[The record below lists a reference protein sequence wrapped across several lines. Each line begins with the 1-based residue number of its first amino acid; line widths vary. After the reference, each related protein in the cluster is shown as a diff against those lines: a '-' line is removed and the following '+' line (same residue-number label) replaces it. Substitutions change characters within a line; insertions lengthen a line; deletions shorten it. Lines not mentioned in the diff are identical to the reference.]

1 MGIGIFKSIYR
12 AIRYGKQVGKTANNG
27 ARAYKRGR
35 KLTGLD
41 KDGNVITTINKYKTA
56 PNTTRTTTKT
66 ALPNNGYKISNTTK
80 TTDNFDGSF
89 SLFKDTKYID
99 EYGIERTVYGK
110 PEFVQ
115 INGTKGQGMQVT
127 IDTPVLKNN
136 TTMNMRQ
143 TFKAKY

>member
-56 PNTTRTTTKT
+56 PNTTHTTTKT
-66 ALPNNGYKISNTTK
+66 ALPNGGVKISNTRRN
-80 TTDNFDGSF
+80 TDKFDGSF
-89 SLFKDTKYID
+89 GVFKDTKYFD
-99 EYGIERTVYGK
+99 EYGIKRTVYEK
-110 PEFVQ
+110 PEFVH
-115 INGTKGQGMQVT
+115 IYGKKGQGMEVT
-127 IDTPVLKNN
+127 IDTPILQNN
-136 TTMNMRQ
+136 TEMNMRQ
-143 TFKAKY
+143 TFNAKY